1 MNSTQVIASASLLRP
16 SRVLAADADGTTNAN
31 LPKDYYAAARAV
43 TRALTESLE
52 FEASNPTNADRF
64 KRAEPAKEAVKTFIK
79 DWASSPL
86 ARGDRARDDI
96 VLAVQELSAFYKAN
110 GSRVALSD
118 ETRRSVLDKLYDAS
132 EALPPAEKTLADRL
146 LGL

>member
-1 MNSTQVIASASLLRP
+1 MERP
-16 SRVLAADADGTTNAN
+16 ADVTTNAN

-52 FEASNPTNADRF
+52 FEASNPTNAERF

-118 ETRRSVLDKLYDAS
+118 ETRRSVLEKLYDAS